1 MEHPG
6 NRRDG
11 IPVASGR
18 RDAVEPVQRTEISDD
33 LHVAPVHPDDES
45 VSSEDGSVPSPCSF
59 AAAPV
64 SAVRRQQHS
73 SQRVCIVQM
82 STNEHLP

>member
-18 RDAVEPVQRTEISDD
+18 RNAVEPVQRTEISDD
-33 LHVAPVHPDDES
+33 LHMAPVHPDDES
-45 VSSEDGSVPSPCSF
+45 VSSHEDLHQPLATG
-59 AAAPV
+59 
-64 SAVRRQQHS
+64 RKLHGR
-73 SQRVCIVQM
+73 
-82 STNEHLP
+82 